1 MTEDSTK
8 EGRGAGSPEQKRRVL
23 VAGNSTALE
32 TAILAAIANGETP
45 ETIVVL
51 LLDLRDE
58 WGGLLAKLIDAA
70 GSDAALRSAL
80 PDGAACFVVSEDR
93 RVLAKLFANFS
104 LELGDAVAVPPPQ
117 GAFSVLCVADGFE
130 VFSGPLPLTGR
141 RGDA

>member
-8 EGRGAGSPEQKRRVL
+8 GARSAGTPEERRKRL
-23 VAGNSTALE
+23 VYGNSRALE

-45 ETIVVL
+45 EAIVVL

-80 PDGAACFVVSEDR
+80 PDGAVCFVVSEDR

-104 LELGDAVAVPPPQ
+104 LELGEAVAVPPPQ

-130 VFSGPLPLTGR
+130 VFSGPLPLSGRTGN
-141 RGDA
+141 A